1 FRPTSVVIEH
11 MHVKTP
17 LHSHQGRQQAD
28 GTGASDKQYF
38 RAPPPRALADAL
50 GVVPRLGQNAGGLQK
65 DAKNPQCGV
74 DLDRELRFDAE
85 VFGPVAVALLDTPL
99 SVTPVA
105 AHVPFAGSARDRAGV
120 RFRQRGPPGRGHTGW
135 GPPRPRLTIRGRE

>member
-1 FRPTSVVIEH
+1 

-50 GVVPRLGQNAGGLQK
+50 GVVPRLGQNAGGLQT
-65 DAKNPQCGV
+65 DARARQRGV
-74 DLDRELRFDAE
+74 DFTRELRFDAE
-85 VFGPVAVALLDTPL
+85 VSGPVAVALLDAPL

-105 AHVPFAGSARDRAGV
+105 AHVPFAGSASNARLGI
-120 RFRQRGPPGRGHTGW
+120 GPTHDSDNEVPGREATPVGS
-135 GPPRPRLTIRGRE
+135 RL